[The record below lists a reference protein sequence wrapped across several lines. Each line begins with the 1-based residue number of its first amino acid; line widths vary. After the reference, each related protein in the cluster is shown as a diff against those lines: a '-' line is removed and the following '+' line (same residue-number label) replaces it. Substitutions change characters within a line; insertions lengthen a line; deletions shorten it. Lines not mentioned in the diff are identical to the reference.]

1 MCLHVSVKEDR
12 KDHCLIEYLG
22 TTPYLQLV
30 SYNESAA
37 NIANLS
43 WFTKFYKTLL
53 KKVMSALE
61 LFLHDIKCLKH
72 VYSMEV

>member
-43 WFTKFYKTLL
+43 
-53 KKVMSALE
+53 
-61 LFLHDIKCLKH
+61 
-72 VYSMEV
+72 